1 MGLRLRGWGVKGD
14 EGTGAEGLILALNSG
29 AGASTRFTYI
39 QCCHVKNLAVA
50 RHISDAPKN
59 PKNRQRTCI
68 LIANAM
74 AASSRTPTFLQAFSF
89 RVLVSAIEKKNAMIC
104 WRDHSGIFVRI
115 LFMK

>member
-14 EGTGAEGLILALNSG
+14 EGAGAEGLILALNLG
-29 AGASTRFTYI
+29 AGGANRFTYI

-50 RHISDAPKN
+50 RNISDAPEN
-59 PKNRQRTCI
+59 PKNRQHTCI

-89 RVLVSAIEKKNAMIC
+89 RVRVSAIEKINATIC
-104 WRDHSGIFVRI
+104 
-115 LFMK
+115 